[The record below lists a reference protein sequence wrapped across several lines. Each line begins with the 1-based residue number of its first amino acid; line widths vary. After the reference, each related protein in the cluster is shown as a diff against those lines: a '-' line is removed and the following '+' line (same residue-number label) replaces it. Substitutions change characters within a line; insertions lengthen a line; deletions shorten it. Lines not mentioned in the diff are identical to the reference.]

1 MSLSKKV
8 ARNTAMQVAGKLI
21 SVAAALVAL
30 GFITRFLGKDGY
42 GEYSTALA
50 FLSFF
55 GVAADM
61 GLCTILARELSD
73 AKHSAQWI
81 TSNIFTF
88 RLAADII
95 TFALV
100 PIIALGFNYSS
111 VVKQTIA
118 IGSVAFLFISSA
130 MVLEAVFQKELRVD
144 KVAIAEVSGKTL
156 FLALALLAIKY
167 KFDFTGRIFMG
178 AMAAGNGLLL
188 LLMIIFTRKIIK
200 FSLKINWAYWKHILK
215 AAVPMSLA
223 IIFNRIYFKVDTLM
237 LSMSS
242 INRRPVFNPAADVG
256 IYNLPYKIL
265 EVIVFLSIIFVGIVF
280 PILAKY
286 IKTDLEKFKNAFKLS
301 HDALLIS
308 AIPLVFG
315 GCILAK
321 PMIMLLGGSEFIASI
336 AVFRIL
342 LFAVVIMFLNAL
354 VSHVIIAAGKEK
366 DVAKIHFIGAILS
379 VGTNLIF
386 IPLYTYIGASATTIF
401 VELIMLILG
410 YWIVKKSIGYL
421 PSFKI
426 VIKSLFSATIMSA
439 AVWGLMLLKPLV
451 LQSGTISVLIFIF
464 QLLFYIIIGS
474 AIYSAVLY
482 SIGGLDKEI
491 MRKILSR

>member
-8 ARNTAMQVAGKLI
+8 AHNTAIQIAGKLI

-55 GVAADM
+55 GVLADM
-61 GLCTILARELSD
+61 GLCTILAREFSEE
-73 AKHSAQWI
+73 KHSAEWI

-88 RLAADII
+88 RLVADII
-95 TFALV
+95 TFTIV
-100 PIIALGFNYSS
+100 PLLALGFNYSS
-111 VVKQTIA
+111 IVKQTIA
-118 IGSVAFLFISSA
+118 IGAVAFLFISSA

-144 KVAIAEVSGKTL
+144 KVAIAEVAGKTL
-156 FLALALLAIKY
+156 FLILALLAIKY

-178 AMAAGNGLLL
+178 AMAIGNGLIF
-188 LLMIIFTRKIIK
+188 LLMVFFTRRIIK
-200 FSLKINWAYWKHILK
+200 FSLKIDWAYWKHILK
-215 AAVPMSLA
+215 TAVPMSLA

-237 LSMSS
+237 LS
-242 INRRPVFNPAADVG
+242 IFKPAADVG

-265 EVIVFLSIIFVGIVF
+265 EVVVFLSIIFVGIAF
-280 PILAKY
+280 PILSKY
-286 IKTDLEKFKNAFKLS
+286 IKTDFEKFKNAFKLS
-301 HDALLIS
+301 HDALLIA

-315 GCILAK
+315 GCVLAE
-321 PMIMLLGGSEFIASI
+321 PMIILLGGKEFSASI

-342 LFAVVIMFLNAL
+342 LFAVIIMFLNAL
-354 VSHVIIAAGKEK
+354 ISHVIIAAGKEK
-366 DVAKIHFIGAILS
+366 DVAKIHFLGAILS
-379 VGTNLIF
+379 VGTNWIF

-410 YWIVKKSIGYL
+410 YWIVKKSVGYL

-426 VIKSLFSATIMSA
+426 ITKSLIAAVIMSGV
-439 AVWGLMLLKPLV
+439 VWVLMFLLPLS
-451 LQSGTISVLIFIF
+451 LKSGTVSMLIFIF
-464 QLLFYIIIGS
+464 QLLAYITIGA
-474 AIYSAVLY
+474 AIYGFVLY
-482 SIGGLDKEI
+482 AIGGLDKEI
-491 MRKILSR
+491 VKRILAK